1 MIKVKNKNSSFQYLS
16 TKDCGYCRYWLVW
29 LNELNKERPKPTAAI
44 TIWRYSMI
52 IILCTVAHL
61 SKLPL
66 TVIALW

>member
-16 TKDCGYCRYWLVW
+16 SKDCGYCRYWLVW
-29 LNELNKERPKPTAAI
+29 LNELNQEYPKPTAAI
-44 TIWRYSMI
+44 TIWNYTMI
-52 IILCTVAHL
+52 ICKVAHL